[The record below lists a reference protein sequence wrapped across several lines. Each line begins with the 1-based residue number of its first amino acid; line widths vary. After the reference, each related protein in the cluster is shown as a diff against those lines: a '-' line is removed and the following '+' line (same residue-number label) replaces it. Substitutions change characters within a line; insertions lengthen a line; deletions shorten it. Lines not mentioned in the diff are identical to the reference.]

1 MSYTSE
7 QKRILRQERFDA
19 FATGYK
25 KGCFLSIFV
34 CGIALF
40 SLSFCAN
47 RPIDNKMLINKGPV
61 TVKKATP
68 NVKTQKEQHTK

>member
-25 KGCFLSIFV
+25 KGCCFSVFV
-34 CGIALF
+34 CGLALF

-47 RPIDNKMLINKGPV
+47 KPIDNKMLMDKTPAAA
-61 TVKKATP
+61 KKATP
-68 NVKTQKEQHTK
+68 NVKVQKEQHTR